1 MPIYALPNEI
11 LFPDP
16 ELADPSG
23 LLAVGGDLQ
32 PSRLLQAY
40 ANGIFPWYSE
50 GQPILWHSPDPRF
63 VLFPR
68 ELRVSRSLRQTI
80 RKDSFRITL
89 DEAFEEVIERCAAV
103 PRPGQDGTWI
113 TDEMIDGYIELHRL
127 GLAHSAEA
135 WSGGELV
142 GGLYG
147 VSLGSI
153 FFGESM
159 FADRSDASKVAFVTL
174 VEQLLRWD
182 FSLIDSQVHTYH
194 LERFGST
201 EIPRTRY
208 LRLLREAL
216 DTETRRGPWSFEQNE
231 LTEPN

>member
-1 MPIYALPNEI
+1 VPIYALPNEI

-182 FSLIDSQVHTYH
+182 FSLIDSQVHTDH

-201 EIPRTRY
+201 EIPRARY